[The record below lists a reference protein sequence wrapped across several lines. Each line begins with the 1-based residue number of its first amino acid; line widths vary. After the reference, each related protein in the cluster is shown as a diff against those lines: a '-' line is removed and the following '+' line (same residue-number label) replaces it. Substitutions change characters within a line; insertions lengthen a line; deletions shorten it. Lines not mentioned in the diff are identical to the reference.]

1 METDPYFLRKV
12 ADWVNAGVQLVWV
25 VDPVR
30 RVARVYRPD
39 GTDSLLT
46 ERDALDGED
55 ALPGLSFPLA
65 DVL

>member
-1 METDPYFLRKV
+1 METDPYILRKV

-39 GTDSLLT
+39 GTDSQLT
-46 ERDALDGED
+46 ESDALDGED
-55 ALPGLSFPLA
+55 VLPGLSIPLA

>member
-1 METDPYFLRKV
+1 
-12 ADWVNAGVQLVWV
+12 VNAGVQLVWV

-39 GTDSLLT
+39 GTDSQLT
-46 ERDALDGED
+46 EGDALDGED